1 MIRLPIKNRSPVV
14 GESVSIAFIR
24 MGFCRKSLSDSHH
37 YDLEP
42 SRMRAFSMGRTPS
55 DNKTPIRGCV
65 EAKRSPGHK
74 GNGCV
79 SLSRQTINRLSIID
93 DNRLSGSYNH
103 YLINEALTLKNHFSK
118 PDRVRSI
125 DKSSSMTWPLYCLT
139 IHKGRYE

>member
-79 SLSRQTINRLSIID
+79 SVLPQAINGLSIID
-93 DNRLSGSYNH
+93 DERECLFKH
-103 YLINEALTLKNHFSK
+103 YPINKAAERMMSK
-118 PDRVRSI
+118 ETHTDNQKVE
-125 DKSSSMTWPLYCLT
+125 L
-139 IHKGRYE
+139 